1 MRQQLWRI
9 PMKTKHFF
17 SGLLAAVMAAL
28 AFLVASPMAYAAPV
42 RITLNGVVFDDG
54 GTIVDGSSF
63 ILDIAAQTVT
73 DVDISTSVGLGPPW
87 ITTQGIFAT
96 ATSGFIYS
104 AANSCFSQAT
114 CVSSVLGDV
123 TLGFTDLLLSQVLDL
138 NFDVAAD
145 GSLTLIGVGDEFPG
159 GGGYRGAGTQ
169 AHTAFAQ
176 NASLGTITV
185 TPLSTIPEP
194 GTFALVGLALAV
206 IGLSRRKDTS
216 RPPSP

>member
-1 MRQQLWRI
+1 
-9 PMKTKHFF
+9 MKTKHCF

-28 AFLVASPMAYAAPV
+28 AFLLVSPMANAAPV
-42 RITLNGVVFDDG
+42 RITFNGVVFDDG
-54 GTIVDGSSF
+54 GTIVNGSSF
-63 ILDIAAQTVT
+63 IVDIAARTVT
-73 DVDISTSVGLGPPW
+73 HFDISTSIGLGPPW
-87 ITTQGIFAT
+87 IAVPGIFAP
-96 ATSGFIYS
+96 ATSGFFYN
-104 AANSCFSQAT
+104 AALSCFSQAA
-114 CVSSVLGDV
+114 CVSPILGDV
-123 TLGFTDLLLSQVLDL
+123 TVGFTNLPTFPSNIPTQLLDF
-138 NFDVAAD
+138 NFHVAAD
-145 GSLTLIGVGDEFPG
+145 GTLTLIGVGDDFPG

>member
-1 MRQQLWRI
+1 
-9 PMKTKHFF
+9 MKTKHFF

-87 ITTQGIFAT
+87 FTTPGIFAP

-123 TLGFTDLLLSQVLDL
+123 TLGFTALLLIQVLDL

-145 GSLTLIGVGDEFPG
+145 GSLTLIGVGDEFPV

>member
-1 MRQQLWRI
+1 
-9 PMKTKHFF
+9 MKTKHFF

-54 GTIVDGSSF
+54 GTIIDGSSV
-63 ILDIAAQTVT
+63 IVDIAAQTVT
-73 DVDISTSVGLGPPW
+73 HVDISTSIGLGPPW
-87 ITTQGIFAT
+87 ISTPGIFAP
-96 ATSGFIYS
+96 ASSGFVYN
-104 AANSCFSQAT
+104 AGLSCFSQTA
-114 CVSSVLGDV
+114 CVSPILGDV
-123 TLGFTDLLLSQVLDL
+123 TLGFTLFIPFVTFQLLDL

-145 GSLTLIGVGDEFPG
+145 GTLTLIGVGNEFPG

-169 AHTAFAQ
+169 AHTGFAQ